1 MNFIKLSR
9 VIINTSKISTVQLL
23 ENRYIIKVASLNTSG
38 FIVAGSGWIHSIDT
52 VIHVCQKKDPDDYE
66 VFTKWVINPN
76 NNVL

>member
-23 ENRYIIKVASLNTSG
+23 DNRYIIKVSSSNTSG

-52 VIHVCQKKDPDDYE
+52 VIHVCQKKDPEDFK
-66 VFTKWVINPN
+66 VFTKWVEQI
-76 NNVL
+76 